1 MADPPSP
8 SPDDNDEDKHKI
20 WIDVLAALAGLL
32 LVAIIFFTM
41 KYCRRGK
48 KADASNVA
56 DEDQPIDDGDK
67 QDYDADENPNQ
78 VKENA
83 YALGLTQSNYS
94 T

>member
-1 MADPPSP
+1 
-8 SPDDNDEDKHKI
+8 
-20 WIDVLAALAGLL
+20 
-32 LVAIIFFTM
+32 M

-94 T
+94 TQPGGNQLNLPAEADNDTEQQTQLLIGYG